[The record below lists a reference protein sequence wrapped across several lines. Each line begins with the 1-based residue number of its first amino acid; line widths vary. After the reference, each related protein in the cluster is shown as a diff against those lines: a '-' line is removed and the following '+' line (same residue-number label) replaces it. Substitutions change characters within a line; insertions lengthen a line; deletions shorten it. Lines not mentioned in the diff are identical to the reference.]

1 MKQRPSIAWAS
12 GSGACCPSQHPAAAI
27 QGPWSRA
34 SRAAAATAT
43 AAGRRRAAVACRPHC
58 RPCLL
63 RCSSG
68 SSEDLYSKLKTLQR
82 QLEFLE
88 IQVRGRRGPPASG
101 WEGGMRRW
109 RHVHAS
115 PFSVYLAES
124 VLLLLLPLPV
134 PLEQEEYI
142 KEEQKNLKNELL
154 RAQEEVKR
162 IQVSTAETSSFQRCV
177 GAASML
183 CCRSLCC

>member
-1 MKQRPSIAWAS
+1 ML
-12 GSGACCPSQHPAAAI
+12 C
-27 QGPWSRA
+27 
-34 SRAAAATAT
+34 
-43 AAGRRRAAVACRPHC
+43 
-58 RPCLL
+58 
-63 RCSSG
+63 CSSG

-88 IQVRGRRGPPASG
+88 IQVNGAEGRLLPAG
-101 WEGGMRRW
+101 RAACAAGTMCTR
-109 RHVHAS
+109 APS
-115 PFSVYLAES
+115 PFIWLRA
-124 VLLLLLPLPV
+124 LLLLPPPV

-162 IQVSTAETSSFQRCV
+162 IQVSAAETSFFLRCV

-183 CCRSLCC
+183 CCGRCVAEQ